1 MKYWRGFLVAAI
13 IGVVT
18 MAISALAKE
27 YSLLVDMVYPYVSR
41 MILTTLADW
50 SATVDFTL
58 WQVLAV
64 LMIVGLLATIVL
76 MIVLKWNF
84 FQWLG
89 WVMAGLSLLWCVH
102 TGVWGLNNFASP
114 LAEDLR
120 LQVTEY
126 TLKELEN
133 ATVYFRDKANALAEA
148 MARDGNGD
156 LSYDDFETLA
166 ENAGKGYEKLIYSG
180 EAAVFAGS
188 MQPVKKLEWEKMYAA
203 MGIAGVTM
211 PVTGEAAVNPLLPSI
226 GLPFTMCHEM
236 AHRMAIA
243 PERDANLAA
252 FLGCVNHED
261 PQFVYSG
268 YFMAYRYCM
277 NALQSVGSG
286 EAAAAAARI
295 ATGVNSYFKADIAD
309 YNAFF
314 IQYHKEFASDVA
326 GAVNDTFIKV
336 SGDESGVRS
345 YGEVCDLLVSWHL
358 QEIVRPGQGDS
369 ESDFDPLDKDQ
380 VDLSDILEG
389 RE

>member
-102 TGVWGLNNFASP
+102 TGVWGLNNYASP

-126 TLKELEN
+126 TLKELES
-133 ATVYFRDKANALAEA
+133 ATVYFRDKANELAET

-156 LSYDDFETLA
+156 LNYDDFETLA
-166 ENAGKGYEKLIYSG
+166 ANAGKGYEQLIYTG

-211 PVTGEAAVNPLLPSI
+211 PITGEAAVNPLLPSI
-226 GLPFTMCHEM
+226 GLQYRQLHCLKSSRLQLRCHFQ
-236 AHRMAIA
+236 HS
-243 PERDANLAA
+243 
-252 FLGCVNHED
+252 FLQCFRQSKV
-261 PQFVYSG
+261 Q
-268 YFMAYRYCM
+268 
-277 NALQSVGSG
+277 LQ
-286 EAAAAAARI
+286 
-295 ATGVNSYFKADIAD
+295 
-309 YNAFF
+309 
-314 IQYHKEFASDVA
+314 
-326 GAVNDTFIKV
+326 
-336 SGDESGVRS
+336 
-345 YGEVCDLLVSWHL
+345 
-358 QEIVRPGQGDS
+358 QG
-369 ESDFDPLDKDQ
+369 
-380 VDLSDILEG
+380 
-389 RE
+389 

>member
-133 ATVYFRDKANALAEA
+133 ATVYFRDKANELAEA

-211 PVTGEAAVNPLLPSI
+211 PITGEAAVNPLLPSI